1 MEFNYSSNLSSLN
14 VEIKPYI
21 FPNENDPY
29 ILEKQFSL
37 FLDKYQTLNS
47 KQEKYNFSIIVNA
60 WHILINN
67 LNIFN
72 NLFTYLE
79 SDTASMSSVPS
90 SKVYINLHSNGKL
103 KQIHFSKKSIDN
115 LFTSLYLTYTKYIH
129 YYYSTSNKLFTIN
142 EVLFDISGYPIY
154 EYDFSSKIIQD
165 FLKIKLKT
173 IIDNSPNDNSIFLL
187 INDCDN
193 SLYSLNQFSFEIIS
207 TFVYKKEILYKV
219 KLFQMLNS
227 SLISKYDYINLIDNK
242 KMSNIDIAQ
251 FYPSEIEPYN
261 SSKYYTYLSY
271 EDIISKFNRMIEI
284 KKYQYSN
291 KINGKFIKVTR
302 NDNVTE
308 YISRWFYTFNI
319 GNDNTEVCIGIHNI
333 DLIEKKYDLTYTGI
347 IILRSNMMN
356 FFFVDYVQVK
366 NQRDNYLKC
375 ILSKGSYLI
384 IPICAYHFK
393 QEVLQKENN
402 IKRIPLIIEDKNKK
416 KALTTYCMSCIEEIF
431 ERFDID
437 KDGYMSQDEVNIFL
451 DYIKDKVIDPSLIDK
466 ILPKGSIKCNILK
479 KLFYEMAI
487 NEKENDI
494 YEIFTLFGYGNIYN
508 YSSRLFYL
516 TFDSMMCIE
525 MKIADALAFPI
536 NSYSYELLIKQLGT
550 EMKIEET
557 GSIILY
563 YFQINTEILLLM
575 IENMTG
581 KTKDIKFSIKNREY
595 KTQLD
600 AYEKQYLFPY
610 FIQNNDLN
618 LDFQL
623 YVE

>member
-129 YYYSTSNKLFTIN
+129 YYYSTSNRLFTIN

-154 EYDFSSKIIQD
+154 EYDLSSKIIQD

-251 FYPSEIEPYN
+251 FYPSEIEPFN

-333 DLIEKKYDLTYTGI
+333 DLIEKKFNLTYTGI

-356 FFFVDYVQVK
+356 FSFVDYVQVK

-393 QEVLQKENN
+393 QKVLQKENN
-402 IKRIPLIIEDKNKK
+402 IKSIPLIIEDKNKK

-451 DYIKDKVIDPSLIDK
+451 DYIKDKVTDPSLIDK

-525 MKIADALAFPI
+525 MKIADALTFPI

-575 IENMTG
+575 IENTTG

>member
-1 MEFNYSSNLSSLN
+1 MEVNYSSNLSSLN

-29 ILEKQFSL
+29 IIEKQFSL
-37 FLDKYQTLNS
+37 FLDKYQTFNS
-47 KQEKYNFSIIVNA
+47 KQDKYNFSIIVNA

-67 LNIFN
+67 LNLFN

-129 YYYSTSNKLFTIN
+129 YYYSTSNRLFTIN

-154 EYDFSSKIIQD
+154 EYDLSSKVIQD
-165 FLKIKLKT
+165 YLKIQLKS
-173 IIDNSPNDNSIFLL
+173 IIDNSPNENSILLL
-187 INDCDN
+187 INDRDN
-193 SLYSLNQFSFEIIS
+193 SLQSLNQFSFEIIS
-207 TFVYKKEILYKV
+207 TFVYKKETVYKV
-219 KLFQMLNS
+219 KLLQMLNS

-242 KMSNIDIAQ
+242 NMSNIDIAR
-251 FYPSEIEPYN
+251 FYPIEIEPFI

-333 DLIEKKYDLTYTGI
+333 DLIEKKYDLTFTGI
-347 IILRSNMMN
+347 IILKSNMMN
-356 FFFVDYVQVK
+356 FSFVDYVQVK

-375 ILSKGSYLI
+375 FLSKGSFLI
-384 IPICAYHFK
+384 IPICVYNFNREHK
-393 QEVLQKENN
+393 KKNN
-402 IKRIPLIIEDKNKK
+402 IKSIPLIIEDKNKK
-416 KALTTYCMSCIEEIF
+416 KALTTYCMCCIEEIF

-437 KDGYMSQDEVNIFL
+437 KDGNMTQGEVDLFL
-451 DYIKDKVIDPSLIDK
+451 DYIKDKVTDYSIIDK
-466 ILPKGSIKCNILK
+466 ILPKGSIKCNIFK

-494 YEIFTLFGYGNIYN
+494 YEILTLFGYGNIYN
-508 YSSRLFYL
+508 YSTRLFYL
-516 TFDSMMCIE
+516 TFDSMVCIE
-525 MKIADALAFPI
+525 MKIADALTFPI

-581 KTKDIKFSIKNREY
+581 KTKDIKFTIKKMEY
-595 KTQLD
+595 KTQLN